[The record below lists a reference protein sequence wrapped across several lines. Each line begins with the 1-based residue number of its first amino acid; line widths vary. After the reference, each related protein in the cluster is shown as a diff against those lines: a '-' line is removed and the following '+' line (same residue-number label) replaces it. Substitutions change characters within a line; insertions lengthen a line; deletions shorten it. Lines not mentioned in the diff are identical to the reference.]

1 MPESEHDN
9 MDTGTPL
16 SARIESVLFMNGEPL
31 SLKRLS
37 KILGT
42 GEDEIRNA
50 MATIRSRHET
60 KESGIAL
67 IENGDSFELVT
78 RPENASL
85 VETFV
90 ASDREESLGKATLEV
105 LSVVAYRSPVTR
117 SEIDAIRGVNSS
129 FALRNLLL
137 RGLIEREQNPLDSR
151 EYRYSPSFRL
161 LELLGIG
168 SLSELPDHASLSS
181 DGRVTGLIAESPKDD
196 PEATKEEE

>member
-1 MPESEHDN
+1 MSESEHDN
-9 MDTGTPL
+9 VTPL
-16 SARIESVLFMNGEPL
+16 TPLCARIESVLFVHGEPL
-31 SLKRLS
+31 TLKRLS
-37 KILGT
+37 KAT
-42 GEDEIRNA
+42 GATEDQVREA
-50 MATIRSRHET
+50 MTEVRSRHDTEG
-60 KESGIAL
+60 SGIAL
-67 IENGDSFELVT
+67 IESGDAFELAT

-90 ASDREESLGKATLEV
+90 SSDREESLGKATLEV

-168 SLSELPDHASLSS
+168 SLSELPDHAALSS
-181 DGRVTGLIAESPKDD
+181 DDRVTGLIAEIPADISEKS
-196 PEATKEEE
+196 EGE